1 MKKPKCKPL
10 KKSKL
15 LNPTLSPD
23 PNLSTSPL
31 TATVGEMSKWWR
43 ATAGSLKL
51 AVERPETRSYHT
63 IQAIPRE
70 VTGYRISSR
79 DRAQGRIPAVI
90 FSQSYVQTKSDD
102 PTSIAALSSVSR
114 KRIVT
119 TERKQIKAI
128 LNSVQLPFFCST
140 TFPLQIRAGSGSST
154 LIESGRVL
162 PLKASDSSCTNPSL
176 SFISSPLSH
185 IWMWQWYDSSIWRFF
200 SDNILISFLID
211 S

>member
-1 MKKPKCKPL
+1 
-10 KKSKL
+10 
-15 LNPTLSPD
+15 
-23 PNLSTSPL
+23 
-31 TATVGEMSKWWR
+31 MSKWWR
-43 ATAGSLKL
+43 AAAGSLKL

-70 VTGYRISSR
+70 VTGDRISSR

-102 PTSIAALSSVSR
+102 PTSIAALSAVSR

-140 TFPLQIRAGSGSST
+140 TFPLQIRAGSGSAS

-162 PLKASDSSCTNPSL
+162 PLKASDFWCTNPSL
-176 SFISSPLSH
+176 SFISSPLLH
-185 IWMWQWYDSSIWRFF
+185 IWMRQWYDFSIRSFF
-200 SDNILISFLID
+200 SDNILISFVIG